1 MRKEILFLLL
11 FVFCS
16 LCTGCAFLSS
26 YNKVEPNTTTQGVV
40 GTTSLR
46 DSLQLSNY
54 IKIRDSVRGK
64 ESIAVG
70 DSIVN
75 RDSIAL
81 VDSIVLND
89 SIKTNDS
96 LRLKVSTPITDTLSA
111 RDSAAMRGSLLYP
124 AFSSAKD
131 SIIEDFSNGERM
143 IYYYGDVSVKYGTL
157 ELKSAYMA
165 YNIKTKTVFASGIE
179 DTLGVLQGKPEMI
192 EGQEKYTMETVRYNF
207 ESRKALIN
215 NMITQES
222 EGFLHGKLLKKMPDN
237 SINISGGK
245 YTTCDHEHPHFY
257 LQLTKA
263 KVITKPNK
271 TTVFGPAYLVL
282 EDVPTPF
289 ALPFGFV
296 PSQVTRAS
304 GILIPSFNDEVSRGF
319 SLKGLGYY
327 FVFGDHFDVTLTGDI
342 YTLGSWN
349 AMATSR
355 YRKRYKYNGDLN
367 INYSVNQV
375 GEKDAPDFY
384 RSKDFAVRWSHSQD
398 AKAKPGTNFRASVN
412 FATPM
417 NDRFNSQDIQ
427 QSLQNQISSS
437 ISYGKTFAG
446 SPFSLSANILHSQNS
461 LDSSYAFTLPNIT
474 LSMNQI
480 YPFKRKDAVGKERL
494 YEQITF
500 RYNTNLDNKI
510 NFKASDFGQEGFL
523 SKFRSGMQHSF
534 QVGLPTFNLL
544 NYFQFSPG
552 VSYGMNWFFQKNEKF
567 YNEETNQVESNITDI
582 FSHFGATTD
591 FAASLSMNT
600 TVYGMFNFGK
610 NAKIRAIRHMVKP
623 SLSISYRPE
632 QGTAGNGYRTLRYVD
647 ANGKE
652 QEREYNIYENLLFGY
667 PGKGSSASM
676 SFALQNNFEAKVFS
690 EKDTT
695 NGGLKKV
702 KLIDNLNF
710 SGSYNFLADSMKL
723 SNISASMS
731 TTIFGSLAFNA
742 NATLDP
748 YAIDNQGRR
757 FNRFNV
763 LDHGLLN
770 FARLTNASMSLSY
783 QFSGKGERKGA
794 GMGLPDKRAVEGS
807 DYIRV
812 YENPVTGEYIPGGWV
827 YYLDPNNPWSVNFNY
842 NYSYNK
848 SYTNVGGQLAT
859 NHNHIQTLGISA
871 QVKLGKDLSVNLNTG
886 LDVMKMALTTT
897 QLSATYD
904 LHCFLI
910 SVSWVPSGMWESW
923 SFRINAKASALADLL
938 QFKKNASYWDRGKG
952 F

>member
-1 MRKEILFLLL
+1 MRKEILLLL
-11 FVFCS
+11 LSVFCS
-16 LCTGCAFLSS
+16 LFAGEVRART
-26 YNKVEPNTTTQGVV
+26 YNSFEP
-40 GTTSLR
+40 
-46 DSLQLSNY
+46 DSLL
-54 IKIRDSVRGK
+54 
-64 ESIAVG
+64 
-70 DSIVN
+70 
-75 RDSIAL
+75 
-81 VDSIVLND
+81 
-89 SIKTNDS
+89 
-96 LRLKVSTPITDTLSA
+96 LKSKPTADTLTSK
-111 RDSAAMRGSLLYP
+111 DSAALRGSVADTLTSKDSAALRGSLLYP
-124 AFSSAKD
+124 AFSNAKD

-143 IYYYGDVSVKYGTL
+143 IYYYGDVSVKYGAM

-165 YNIKTKTVFASGIE
+165 YNMKTKTVFASGIK
-179 DTLGVLQGKPEMI
+179 DSLGVLQGKPEMI
-192 EGQEKYTMETVRYNF
+192 EGQEKYTMETVNYNF

-215 NMITQES
+215 NMITQEA

-257 LQLTKA
+257 LQLTNA
-263 KVITKPNK
+263 KVVNNK
-271 TTVFGPAYLVL
+271 TTVFGPAYLVV

-296 PSQVTRAS
+296 PNQVSRAS
-304 GILIPSFNDEVSRGF
+304 GILIPTFNDEVSRGF

-327 FVFGDHFDVTLTGDI
+327 FVFGDHFDVTLTTDI

-355 YRKRYKYNGDLN
+355 YRKRYKFNGDFN

-375 GEKDAPDFY
+375 GEKDSPDFH
-384 RSKDFAVRWSHSQD
+384 RSKDFSVRWSHSQD
-398 AKAKPGTNFRASVN
+398 SKAKPGTSFRASVN

-417 NDRFNSQDIQ
+417 NDRFNSYDIQ

-437 ISYGKTFAG
+437 ISYGKTFAD

-474 LSMNQI
+474 LTMNQI
-480 YPFKRKDAVGKERL
+480 FPFKRKEAVGKEKT

-510 NFKASDFGQEGFL
+510 NFKPSDFGKEGFL

-534 QVGLPTFNLL
+534 QLGLPTFNIL
-544 NYFQFSPG
+544 NYLQFSPG
-552 VSYGMNWFFQKNEKF
+552 VSYGMNWFFQKNEKS
-567 YNEETNQVESNITDI
+567 YNEETDRVESNITDI

-600 TVYGMFNFGK
+600 TIYGMFNFGQ
-610 NAKIRAIRHMVKP
+610 NSKIRAIRHMVKP
-623 SLSISYRPE
+623 SVSISYRPE
-632 QGTAGNGYRTLRYVD
+632 QGTAGNGYRQLKYTDTSGVV
-647 ANGKE
+647 KE
-652 QEREYNIYENLLFGY
+652 QEYNIYESLLFGY

-676 SFALQNNFEAKVFS
+676 SFSLQNNFEAKVFS
-690 EKDTT
+690 DKDTT
-695 NGGLKKV
+695 DGGLKKI

-710 SGSYNFLADSMKL
+710 GGSYNFLADSMKL

-748 YAIDNQGRR
+748 YAIDNEGKRY
-757 FNRFNV
+757 NR
-763 LDHGLLN
+763 LN
-770 FARLTNASMSLSY
+770 FLDNGFLKMARLTNASMSFSY

-794 GMGLPDKRAVEGS
+794 GMGLPESRSKDESSYVR
-807 DYIRV
+807 I
-812 YENPVTGEYIPGGWV
+812 YEHPVTGEYIPGGWV
-827 YYLDPNNPWSVNFNY
+827 YYLDPNNPWSINFNY

-848 SYTNVGGQLAT
+848 SYTNVGGQLTT

-871 QVKLGKDLSVNLNTG
+871 QVKLGRDLNVNLNTG
-886 LDVMKMALTTT
+886 VDIMKMALTTT

-938 QFKKNASYWDRGKG
+938 QFKKNASYWDRGSG